1 MPVPKMMS
9 LANNTGG
16 MGHPVSTKKYGIG
29 TNGELL
35 KDGKP
40 PIANDEHG
48 DTQLA
53 EEAASLIA
61 ASGGTVDRAAIEQ
74 SFEEKYALYHTT
86 KGRMGEII
94 DAAFQ
99 TAVRLGERQQQPTAA
114 AAAAPNVLG
123 RRNLVLS
130 TGAAAAGAAVIRPS
144 PACTVA
150 PPTTHKAEEYEE
162 MEEEDA
168 VIEEME
174 VDEQQNGGTNNG
186 TAAAA
191 AEGQLAALAQ
201 ARNDLAQSRDDL
213 VQARNEITQSR
224 DALAQARN
232 EITQSRAALT
242 LAHNETTQSRD
253 DLAEA
258 RNDLAKVA
266 AMITDLGG
274 DLSEAYGE
282 VVKAV
287 DKNEAKNDE
296 LDEVPARVSALEE
309 ELAEVRRSYK
319 VLLDNQQLGE
329 GVLV

>member
-150 PPTTHKAEEYEE
+150 HPTTHKAEEY
-162 MEEEDA
+162 
-168 VIEEME
+168 EEME

-186 TAAAA
+186 TAAA

-296 LDEVPARVSALEE
+296 LDEVPARVHALEE

-319 VLLDNQQLGE
+319 VLLDTQLGE